1 MRYYV
6 LSGMDE
12 NNNYNFYKEIG
23 NLLRKELLEFNSI
36 VYISAYPNNFEK
48 NLELSKSKKFANIG
62 INFKK
67 SIVLDYSYTKKQAKE
82 IIKEN
87 NLIFL
92 FGGDPYQQIKFMRE
106 YELID
111 MLRNKVLITLSAGS
125 INLCKD
131 AICTKDNEFKYTSKY
146 KRYGIHRFYY

>member
-1 MRYYV
+1 MRYYI
-6 LSGMDE
+6 LSGMDA
-12 NNNYNFYKEIG
+12 NNNYNFYEEIG
-23 NLLRKELLEFNSI
+23 KLLRKELLEFNSI

-48 NLELSKSKKFANIG
+48 NLILSKSEKFTNIG

-67 SIVLDYSYTKKQAKE
+67 SIVLDYSFTKKQAKK
-82 IIKEN
+82 IIEEN

-111 MLRNKVLITLSAGS
+111 MLRDKVLISLSAGS
-125 INLCKD
+125 INLCVD
-131 AICTKDNEFKYTSKY
+131 AICTKDNDFKYTSKY
-146 KRYGIHRFYY
+146 ERYGIYLFYY